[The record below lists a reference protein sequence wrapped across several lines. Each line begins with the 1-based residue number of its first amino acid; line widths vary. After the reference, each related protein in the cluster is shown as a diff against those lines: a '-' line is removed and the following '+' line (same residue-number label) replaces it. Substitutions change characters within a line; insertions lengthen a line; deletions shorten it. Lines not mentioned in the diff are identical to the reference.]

1 MELIVTA
8 IVAALGKLG
17 EFAVKD
23 GYEKFKEVIVR
34 KFGKESDLAQSVEK
48 LEKKPESLPRQEL
61 LKEELDSARAD
72 EDEDIIN
79 AAKILIERIQAQ
91 PGGQQILQR
100 VEQHIRGIGN
110 ITSGTGDITVI
121 SGPQKE

>member
-23 GYEKFKEVIVR
+23 GYEKLKEVIVR

-48 LEKKPESLPRQEL
+48 LEKKPESKGQQVVLQ
-61 LKEELDSARAD
+61 EELAAAKAD
-72 EDEDIIN
+72 EDEDLIN
-79 AAKILIERIQAQ
+79 AAKILLERIQAQ

-110 ITSGTGDITVI
+110 ITSGTGNITLI